1 MRKYRIAA
9 SITALVVAGSLAGV
23 AVADSTSAGTTAST
37 EGAQAVAAAG
47 SESAAS
53 ASTVTREAQTLDME
67 KLGNARQL
75 GGYVGAEGKT
85 VKEGLLLRTA
95 KLSDATEA
103 DLAKLVD
110 EYNLGY
116 ICDFRT
122 SAERASDPDPVIEGV
137 QYVWCSLVDEESDTG
152 VVATDWGE
160 GDTSSLLANPVEFES
175 GEVVADGE
183 AAEPEQA
190 TETEGQN
197 AGAQQAAEEQA
208 AEGQAAEEQV
218 TEEQDA
224 EAQQKAALSATVKT
238 LVEYSEAFDLP
249 TMYDGTVDGEQAH
262 KGFHA
267 FFDVLLNNKD
277 GKAVLWHSTAG
288 KDRAG
293 LCAALLLS
301 ALGVDRATILDDFAL
316 TNDFNAV
323 KIEALVAAAEADG
336 YTAEQAQAVRD
347 LTGVNRDYLEH
358 TLDYIDQ
365 TYGSMHDYLINQI
378 GLTEDEIAQLQ
389 EMYLEG

>member
-9 SITALVVAGSLAGV
+9 SITALVVAGSLAGA
-23 AVADSTSAGTTAST
+23 AVADSATANATTDGSDAATTT
-37 EGAQAVAAAG
+37 E
-47 SESAAS
+47 S
-53 ASTVTREAQTLDME
+53 ASTVSREAQTLGME
-67 KLGNARQL
+67 ALSNAREL
-75 GGYVGAEGKT
+75 GGYVGADGRT
-85 VKEGLLLRTA
+85 VKQGLLLRTA
-95 KLSDATEA
+95 KLADATEA

-116 ICDFRT
+116 VCDFRT
-122 SAERASDPDPVIEGV
+122 SAERESDPDPVLEGV

-160 GDTSSLLANPVEFES
+160 GDTASLLANPVEFES
-175 GEVVADGE
+175 GEVVSTDE
-183 AAEPEQA
+183 ASESEQTAASDQPAES
-190 TETEGQN
+190 
-197 AGAQQAAEEQA
+197 EQA
-208 AEGQAAEEQV
+208 AESEG
-218 TEEQDA
+218 QDA
-224 EAQQKAALSATVKT
+224 EAQQKAALSATVQT

-249 TMYDGTVDGEQAH
+249 TMYDATIDSEQAQ

-301 ALGVDRATILDDFAL
+301 ALGVDRETILDDFAL
-316 TNDFNAV
+316 TNEFNAV
-323 KIEALVAAAEADG
+323 KIEALVATAEADG
-336 YTAEQAQAVRD
+336 YTAEQVQAVRD

-358 TLDYIDQ
+358 TLDYIDE
-365 TYGSMHDYLINQI
+365 TYGSMHDYLVNQI

-389 EMYLEG
+389 EMYLEA